1 MPNSNR
7 IQRVKKKILL
17 PQFLLSGY
25 LIVRRIVARVR
36 RWQGGETAQLHCH
49 QEPEARSAG
58 WLVQD
63 YYNGIFAEPLPPSG
77 SDLELRQLVA
87 FLGEH
92 PKKW

>member
-49 QEPEARSAG
+49 QEPGRAVFLEALPEPDRCLQTFVGLSTGGVRERTEA
-58 WLVQD
+58 
-63 YYNGIFAEPLPPSG
+63 AEGVSP
-77 SDLELRQLVA
+77 
-87 FLGEH
+87 
-92 PKKW
+92 